1 MKTSNLKSFSIYGL
15 FGTQDVH
22 IPFDE
27 DIKILIGENGLGKTQ
42 ILGML
47 YCLLNGNIEKLSDY
61 SFDRLELVFVDN
73 GKLGISKKELFIFL
87 QNKPQIRWDQVFPL
101 KKNIEKNFIYRSR
114 IIPLVIESGN
124 NEEEEIDNNEEEE
137 IDNNVSTF
145 FNKLKEKLK
154 NLSILYFPT
163 YRRVEEDLKN
173 LGYDEDQFPKG
184 KNELIQFGMEDV
196 KKRFTDIEN
205 SIDALLKEG
214 FSKISG
220 EILSQLVSG
229 FEKADRSFLE
239 KIDENDIEIILSRVG
254 KELSDGEKNK
264 IRNII
269 TYQKIENPS
278 LFYFLRKLIEIYEK
292 QKPLDDFVKVYRD
305 VCNKYLVNKKVF
317 YDESAIKIYIKLDAT
332 GEEIELSKLSSGEK
346 QIISILSKIY
356 LSAKEERFIILFDEP
371 ELSLS
376 MTWQKQLLPDI
387 IDSKKC
393 DFLLAV
399 THSPFIFDN
408 KLDRYAVGLNEYIKP
423 VEKVNV

>member
-15 FGTQDVH
+15 FETQDVH

-42 ILGML
+42 ILNML
-47 YCLLNGNIEKLSDY
+47 YCILNRNIEKLIGY
-61 SFDRLELVFVDN
+61 SFDSLELVFYDN
-73 GKLGISKKELFIFL
+73 TAFVIKKINIDDYLHMKKQKHEMFRRGINPDIYNTKQTLKDLSDNF
-87 QNKPQIRWDQVFPL
+87 QQI
-101 KKNIEKNFIYRSR
+101 
-114 IIPLVIESGN
+114 
-124 NEEEEIDNNEEEE
+124 
-137 IDNNVSTF
+137 
-145 FNKLKEKLK
+145 KEKLE
-154 NLSILYFPT
+154 NITILYFPT

-173 LGYDEDQFPKG
+173 LGYDENKFPKG
-184 KNELIQFGMEDV
+184 KNELIQFGMKDV

-229 FEKADRSFLE
+229 FEEADMSILE

-278 LFYFLRKLIEIYEK
+278 LFYFLRKLIEIYER

>member
-15 FGTQDVH
+15 FETQDVH

-42 ILGML
+42 ILNML
-47 YCLLNGNIEKLSDY
+47 YCILNRNIEKLIGY
-61 SFDRLELVFVDN
+61 SFDSLELVFYDN
-73 GKLGISKKELFIFL
+73 TAFVIKKINIDDYLHMKKQKHEMFRRGINPDIYNTKQTLKDLSDNF
-87 QNKPQIRWDQVFPL
+87 QQI
-101 KKNIEKNFIYRSR
+101 
-114 IIPLVIESGN
+114 
-124 NEEEEIDNNEEEE
+124 
-137 IDNNVSTF
+137 
-145 FNKLKEKLK
+145 KEKLE
-154 NLSILYFPT
+154 NITILYFPT

-173 LGYDEDQFPKG
+173 LGYDENKFPKG
-184 KNELIQFGMEDV
+184 KNELIQFGMKDV

-229 FEKADRSFLE
+229 FEEADMSILE